1 MCARSFIGAC
11 VVTGEARLALVS
23 GGCAGIGAAIVERLL
38 DDGFRVLVADITAI
52 DEVPHLVSSQGIIRM
67 PPVDLTDEQSLHD
80 WLSTALETA
89 GDVHTLVHCA
99 GIYPA
104 IAFEELSLQQWRHI
118 FSLNLEAFFL
128 LCQGVVPGMRARGEG
143 RLIGIASNTFHD
155 GTAGLSAY
163 VASKG
168 GMIGMV
174 RSLASE
180 LGALG
185 IAVNAV
191 APGITDT
198 PTTRK
203 HVGIEVMQAFTER
216 QAMPKL
222 AMPEDYAGV
231 VSFLAGPDAGFLT
244 GQTLIVD
251 GGWTHA

>member
-1 MCARSFIGAC
+1 M
-11 VVTGEARLALVS
+11 TDQARLALVS

-52 DEVPHLVSSQGIIRM
+52 DEVPHLASRPGIVRL
-67 PPVDLTDEQSLHD
+67 PPVDLTDEESLHD

-89 GDVHTLVHCA
+89 GDVYTLVHCA

-104 IAFEELSLQQWRHI
+104 IAFEELGLQQWRHV
-118 FSLNLEAFFL
+118 FALNLEAFFL
-128 LCQGVVPGMRARGEG
+128 LCQRVVPGMRARREG

-155 GTAGLSAY
+155 GTAGLCAY

-180 LGALG
+180 LGASG
-185 IAVNAV
+185 ITVNAV
-191 APGITDT
+191 APSITDT
-198 PTTRK
+198 PTTRR
-203 HVGIEVMQAFTER
+203 HVGLAAMQAFTER
-216 QAMPKL
+216 QAIPRL
-222 AMPEDYAGV
+222 AVPEDYAGV